1 MKILIFGNGY
11 LGNRLL
17 KAWPDAVMSKAR
29 IDDKAAVL
37 KSLEEHKPDAVV
49 NCAGATG
56 TPNVDWCESHQAE
69 TFRSNAIGPMVLA
82 DACQEKGVYLLHL
95 GSGCIFYGPSPDPA
109 GWRENDFA
117 NPSAFYSRT
126 KYASDLVLSKLP
138 NVGIARLR
146 MPIDS
151 APGPRNLI
159 NKLAQY
165 KQIVDVENS
174 VTVVDDLVSV
184 LHQLIEKKGVGIFH
198 VVNPSTMRH
207 RDLLA
212 LYKELVDPNHTCEW
226 IKPEELVTRGLAV
239 KARSNCILQ
248 SKRLAE
254 LGIQMRPIDVALR
267 DTMEKYAAAVKA
279 KQLAAMGAEQP
290 AKNTDG
296 PVTDV
301 SPQAHSSSFFAR
313 SRSRRMKGV
322 ILAGGK
328 GTRLAPLTDTTNK
341 HLLPVFNKPMI
352 MYPLQTLLDAG
363 IKDIL
368 LVTGPDYA
376 HQFMKLLGSGHTL
389 GCHLTYRIQDQAG
402 GIAQAL
408 GLAEDYVGQ
417 DNCTVILGDNIFEE
431 NFFPHISNFREGAL
445 AFYKPVD
452 NPRAYGVMELD
463 QWGNAIS
470 IEEKPAEPKS
480 NYAQVGLY
488 VYDSDVFGFV
498 RTLKPSGRGELEIT
512 DVNNHY
518 LKAHKLVAKPV
529 RGIWWDAGS
538 FANIQAAGQYFADKS
553 TGNK

>member
-17 KAWPDAVMSKAR
+17 QAWPEAVMSKAM
-29 IDDKAAVL
+29 IDDKFAVL
-37 KSLEEHKPDAVV
+37 KALDEHKPDAVV

-56 TPNVDWCESHQAE
+56 VPNVDWCESHLAE

-82 DACQEKGVYLLHL
+82 EACQEKSIYLLHL

-109 GWRENDFA
+109 GWRETDFA

-138 NVGIARLR
+138 NVAIARLR

-151 APGPRNLI
+151 IPGPRNLI

-165 KQIVDVENS
+165 KQVVDVENS
-174 VTVVDDLVSV
+174 VTVVDDLIHV
-184 LHQLIEKKGVGIFH
+184 LHELIIKRGTGIFH

-212 LYKELVDPNHTCEW
+212 LYKELVDPNHACEW
-226 IKPEELVTRGLAV
+226 IKPDELVGRGLAV
-239 KARSNCILQ
+239 KGRSNCILQ

-267 DTMEKYAAAVKA
+267 DTMEKYAAKVREDRSLKMEDRRAGSEG
-279 KQLAAMGAEQP
+279 QLP
-290 AKNTDG
+290 T
-296 PVTDV
+296 
-301 SPQAHSSSFFAR
+301 SSFQLPA
-313 SRSRRMKGV
+313 SNKPRRMKGV

-341 HLLPVFNKPMI
+341 HLLPVYNKPMV

-363 IKDIL
+363 IKEIL

-376 HQFMKLLGSGHTL
+376 HQFMKLLGSGHAQ

-408 GLAEDYVGQ
+408 GLAEDYVGR

-431 NFFPHISNFREGAL
+431 NFFPHISNFREGAM

-452 NPRAYGVMELD
+452 NPRAYGVLELD
-463 QWGNAIS
+463 QWGNVVS
-470 IEEKPAEPKS
+470 IEEKPDEPKS
-480 NYAQVGLY
+480 NFAQVGLY
-488 VYDSDVFGFV
+488 VYDPEVFGYI

-518 LKAHKLVAKPV
+518 LKAHKLQAKPV
-529 RGIWWDAGS
+529 RGVWWDAGS
-538 FANIQAAGQYFADKS
+538 FASIQAASQHFAAKPVVDK
-553 TGNK
+553 

>member
-17 KAWPDAVMSKAR
+17 QAWPEAVMSMAM

-37 KSLEEHKPDAVV
+37 KALDEHKPDAVV
-49 NCAGATG
+49 NCAGMTG
-56 TPNVDWCESHQAE
+56 TPNVDWCESHLAE

-82 DACQEKGVYLLHL
+82 EACQEKSIYLLHL

-109 GWRENDFA
+109 GWRETDFA

-126 KYASDLVLSKLP
+126 KYAADLVLSKIP

-159 NKLAQY
+159 NKLSQY

-184 LHQLIEKKGVGIFH
+184 LHQLVEKKGVGIFH

-212 LYKELVDPNHTCEW
+212 LYKELVDPNHACEW

-267 DTMEKYAAAVKA
+267 DTMEKYAAKVREDRSLKMEDRRAGSEG
-279 KQLAAMGAEQP
+279 QLPTSNFQLP
-290 AKNTDG
+290 ASNK
-296 PVTDV
+296 P
-301 SPQAHSSSFFAR
+301 
-313 SRSRRMKGV
+313 RRMKGV

-341 HLLPVFNKPMI
+341 HLLPVFNKPMV

-376 HQFMKLLGSGHTL
+376 HQFMKLLGSGNSL
-389 GCHLTYRIQDQAG
+389 GCRLTYRIQDQAG

-408 GLAEDYVGQ
+408 GLAGDYVGQ

-431 NFFPHISNFREGAL
+431 NFFPHISNFREGAM

-452 NPRAYGVMELD
+452 NPRAYGVLELD
-463 QWGNAIS
+463 QWGNVVS
-470 IEEKPAEPKS
+470 IEEKPTEPKS
-480 NYAQVGLY
+480 NFAQVGLY
-488 VYDSDVFGFV
+488 VYDPEVFGYI

-518 LKAHKLVAKPV
+518 LKAHKLQAKPV
-529 RGIWWDAGS
+529 RGVWWDAGS
-538 FANIQAAGQYFADKS
+538 FANIQAASQHFAAKPVV
-553 TGNK
+553 GK

>member
-17 KAWPDAVMSKAR
+17 KAWPEAAMSMAM

-37 KSLEEHKPDAVV
+37 KALDEHKPDAVV

-56 TPNVDWCESHQAE
+56 VPNVDWCESHQAE

-82 DACQEKGVYLLHL
+82 DACAEKGVYLLHL

-109 GWRENDFA
+109 GWRETDFA

-126 KYASDLVLSKLP
+126 KYAADLVLSKMP

-151 APGPRNLI
+151 TPGPRNLI

-184 LHQLIEKKGVGIFH
+184 LHQLIMKKGVGIFH

-212 LYKELVDPNHTCEW
+212 LYRELVDPNHACEW

-279 KQLAAMGAEQP
+279 QAPKPEVRAAEP
-290 AKNTDG
+290 
-296 PVTDV
+296 
-301 SPQAHSSSFFAR
+301 SSQSSAISFPPK
-313 SRSRRMKGV
+313 SRRMKGV
-322 ILAGGK
+322 VLAGGK

-341 HLLPVFNKPMI
+341 HLLPIFNKPMV

-470 IEEKPAEPKS
+470 IEEKPSEPKS

-488 VYDSDVFGFV
+488 VYDPDVFGFI

-538 FANIQAAGQYFADKS
+538 FANIQAAGQYFASRPSPKQD
-553 TGNK
+553 

>member
-17 KAWPDAVMSKAR
+17 QAWPEAVMSKAR

-37 KSLEEHKPDAVV
+37 KSIEDHKPDAVV

-56 TPNVDWCESHQAE
+56 VPNVDWCESHQAE

-82 DACQEKGVYLLHL
+82 EACQEKGVYLLHL

-126 KYASDLVLSKLP
+126 KYSADLVLSKLP
-138 NVGIARLR
+138 NVAIARLR
-146 MPIDS
+146 MPIDNT
-151 APGPRNLI
+151 PGPRNLI
-159 NKLAQY
+159 DKLAKY

-207 RDLLA
+207 RELLS
-212 LYKELVDPNHTCEW
+212 LYKELVDPGHTCEW

-254 LGIQMRPIDVALR
+254 LGIQMRPVDVALR
-267 DTMEKYAAAVKA
+267 DTMEKYAAKVRAQSLKFKPPETNSENRTAGFQIPVA
-279 KQLAAMGAEQP
+279 
-290 AKNTDG
+290 TTG
-296 PVTDV
+296 P
-301 SPQAHSSSFFAR
+301 
-313 SRSRRMKGV
+313 RRMKGV

-341 HLLPVFNKPMI
+341 HLLPVYNKPMVL
-352 MYPLQTLLDAG
+352 YPLQTLLDAG

-376 HQFMKLLGSGHTL
+376 HQFMKLLGSGHEL
-389 GCHLTYRIQDQAG
+389 GCRLTYRIQDQAG

-408 GLAEDYVGQ
+408 GLAEDFVGT
-417 DNCTVILGDNIFEE
+417 DNCSVILGDNLFDE
-431 NFFPHISNFREGAL
+431 NFFPHISSFTDGAMG
-445 AFYKPVD
+445 FYKPVG
-452 NPRAYGVMELD
+452 NPEAYGVMEID

-470 IEEKPAEPKS
+470 IEEKPLIPKS
-480 NYAQVGLY
+480 NFAQVGFY
-488 VYDSDVFGFV
+488 VYSPDVFKV
-498 RTLKPSGRGELEIT
+498 IKTLKPSGRGELEIT
-512 DVNNHY
+512 DVNNYFLREHR
-518 LKAHKLVAKPV
+518 LAAKPV
-529 RGIWWDAGS
+529 RGIWWDTGS
-538 FANIQAAGQYFADKS
+538 FANIQAASQHFAAKPVE
-553 TGNK
+553 NR

>member
-17 KAWPDAVMSKAR
+17 QAWPEAVMSKVR
-29 IDDKAAVL
+29 IDDKMAVL
-37 KSLEEHKPDAVV
+37 KALDEHKPDVVV

-56 TPNVDWCESHQAE
+56 VPNVDWCESHQVE

-82 DACQEKGVYLLHL
+82 EACQEKNVYLLHL

-109 GWRENDFA
+109 GWRETDFA

-126 KYASDLVLSKLP
+126 KYAADLVLSKLP

-151 APGPRNLI
+151 QPGPRNLI
-159 NKLAQY
+159 NKLANY

-174 VTVVDDLVSV
+174 VTVVGDLIQV

-198 VVNPSTMRH
+198 VVNPGTMRH

-212 LYKELVDPNHTCEW
+212 LYKELVDPNYTCEW

-254 LGIQMRPIDVALR
+254 LGIQMRPIAVALR
-267 DTMEKYAAAVKA
+267 DTMERYAQKIMISRKSSVISQDAKA
-279 KQLAAMGAEQP
+279 LPEL
-290 AKNTDG
+290 TTHDLRL
-296 PVTDV
+296 TTHD
-301 SPQAHSSSFFAR
+301 
-313 SRSRRMKGV
+313 SRLTTRPRRMKGV

-341 HLLPVFNKPMI
+341 HLLPIYNKPMV

-368 LVTGPDYA
+368 LITGPDYA

-408 GLAEDYVGQ
+408 GLAEDYVGN

-431 NFFPHISNFREGAL
+431 NFFPHISNFREGAM
-445 AFYKPVD
+445 AFYKPVND
-452 NPRAYGVMELD
+452 PRAYGVMELD
-463 QWGNAIS
+463 QWGNVIS

-488 VYDSDVFGFV
+488 VYDPDVFGFI
-498 RTLKPSGRGELEIT
+498 RTLKPSDRGELEIT

-518 LKAHKLVAKPV
+518 LAVHKLVAKPV

-538 FANIQAAGQYFADKS
+538 FANIQAAGHYFASKALS
-553 TGNK
+553 K

>member
-17 KAWPDAVMSKAR
+17 KAWEGEAIMSKAM

-37 KSLEEHKPDAVV
+37 KALDEHKPDAVV

-56 TPNVDWCESHQAE
+56 VPNVDWCESHQAE

-82 DACQEKGVYLLHL
+82 EACQEKNVYLLHL

-109 GWRENDFA
+109 GWRETDFA

-126 KYASDLVLSKLP
+126 KYAADLVLSKLP
-138 NVGIARLR
+138 NVAIARLR

-151 APGPRNLI
+151 EPGPRNLI
-159 NKLAQY
+159 NKLSTY
-165 KQIVDVENS
+165 KQVVDVENS
-174 VTVVDDLVSV
+174 VTVVDDLIHV
-184 LHQLIEKKGVGIFH
+184 LHELVIKRGTGIFH

-212 LYKELVDPNHTCEW
+212 LYKELVDPNHSCEW
-226 IKPEELVTRGLAV
+226 IKADELVGRGLAV
-239 KARSNCILQ
+239 KGRSNCILQ

-254 LGIQMRPIDVALR
+254 LGIHMRPIDVALR
-267 DTMEKYAAAVKA
+267 DTMEKFAQKVGSRKSIVDSQKLETNSTTDSPTTRLSTA
-279 KQLAAMGAEQP
+279 KP
-290 AKNTDG
+290 
-296 PVTDV
+296 
-301 SPQAHSSSFFAR
+301 
-313 SRSRRMKGV
+313 RRMKGV

-341 HLLPVFNKPMI
+341 HLLPVFNKPMV

-452 NPRAYGVMELD
+452 NPRAYGVIELD
-463 QWGNAIS
+463 QWGNAIT
-470 IEEKPAEPKS
+470 IEEKPHEPKS

-488 VYDSDVFGFV
+488 VYDPDVFGYIK
-498 RTLKPSGRGELEIT
+498 TLKPSGRGELEIT

-518 LKAHKLVAKPV
+518 LKAHKLQAKPV
-529 RGIWWDAGS
+529 RGVWWDAGS
-538 FANIQAAGQYFADKS
+538 FANIQAASQYFA
-553 TGNK
+553 NKAPKA